1 MLRTA
6 CPVLIVVPK
15 DHSVMKFIV
24 AKPTG
29 PGLRL
34 LRFARV
40 RPPDVRLGEFQWQL
54 RRAVIES
61 GEFYLVPTTHGGVAA
76 LRCTL
81 INPLTTVHHLDLLLD
96 ALRRRR
102 QELLASR
109 PAL

>member
-61 GEFYLVPTTHGGVAA
+61 GEFYLVPTVYDGVAG

-81 INPLTTVHHLDLLLD
+81 INPLTTAGHLDRLLV
-96 ALRRRR
+96 ALR
-102 QELLASR
+102 EHGSKILA
-109 PAL
+109 AG